1 MPGGW
6 TANYFVTVSTKALS
20 LNGDA
25 LKSIVKRSATFV
37 EQKGSGVGMASCSRC
52 FSRISFICNVCW
64 CRLHPNCP
72 INMFSSPVVPPRESA
87 LSCAAWNLSRSKK
100 IWKVSWSSQIS
111 HWATGDVPF
120 LKIQVRARLMPIRN
134 RWHAPF
140 LWDVPHVL
148 HTSNNRSGLCLTA

>member
-25 LKSIVKRSATFV
+25 LKSIVKRSAKFV
-37 EQKGSGVGMASCSRC
+37 EQKGCGVGMASCSRC

-64 CRLHPNCP
+64 CRLHPTCP
-72 INMFSSPVVPPRESA
+72 MYMFSSPVVPPRESA

-100 IWKVSWSSQIS
+100 IWKVSGSSQMS
-111 HWATGDVPF
+111 HWATMGCSLSEDPGTSSCEAHKETLTRSF
-120 LKIQVRARLMPIRN
+120 FVRCA
-134 RWHAPF
+134 A
-140 LWDVPHVL
+140 
-148 HTSNNRSGLCLTA
+148 CLAYEQ